1 MLKKLFDF
9 KGSTLK
15 KIYRAIMLLAIV
27 AAIVIAAVGVKEIL
41 NVTHMKEVF
50 GLPKT
55 GRLIAGD
62 VMLYVLKKYLVWSI
76 AVLAA
81 GTVCFY
87 ILRAKDRKAQA
98 AV

>member
-27 AAIVIAAVGVKEIL
+27 AAIVIAVFGIKEIL
-41 NVTHMKEVF
+41 DVKHMKTLMGV
-50 GLPKT
+50 T
-55 GRLIAGD
+55 RLVAGD
-62 VMLYVLKKYLVWSI
+62 VMMYVLKKYLVWSI

-98 AV
+98 AA

>member
-15 KIYRAIMLLAIV
+15 KIYRAIRLLAIV
-27 AAIVIAAVGVKEIL
+27 AAIVIAALGIKEIL
-41 NVTHMKEVF
+41 DVKHMKTLMGV
-50 GLPKT
+50 T
-55 GRLIAGD
+55 RLVAGD
-62 VMLYVLKKYLVWSI
+62 VMMYVLKKYLVWSI

-98 AV
+98 AA

>member
-27 AAIVIAAVGVKEIL
+27 AAIVIAAFGIKEIL
-41 NVTHMKEVF
+41 DVKHMKTLMGV
-50 GLPKT
+50 T
-55 GRLIAGD
+55 RLVAGD
-62 VMLYVLKKYLVWSI
+62 VMMYVLKKYLVWSI

-87 ILRAKDRKAQA
+87 ILRAKDRKVQA
-98 AV
+98 AA

>member
-27 AAIVIAAVGVKEIL
+27 AAIVIAAFGIKEIL
-41 NVTHMKEVF
+41 DVKHMKTLMDV
-50 GLPKT
+50 T
-55 GRLIAGD
+55 RLVAGD
-62 VMLYVLKKYLVWSI
+62 VMMYVLKKYLVWSI

-98 AV
+98 AA

>member
-27 AAIVIAAVGVKEIL
+27 AAIVIAAFGIKEIL
-41 NVTHMKEVF
+41 DVKHMKTLMGV
-50 GLPKT
+50 T
-55 GRLIAGD
+55 RLVAGD
-62 VMLYVLKKYLVWSI
+62 VMMYVLKKYLVWSI

-98 AV
+98 AA

>member
-27 AAIVIAAVGVKEIL
+27 AAIVIAAFGIKEIL
-41 NVTHMKEVF
+41 DVKHMKTLMGV
-50 GLPKT
+50 T
-55 GRLIAGD
+55 RLVAGD

-98 AV
+98 AA

>member
-15 KIYRAIMLLAIV
+15 KIYKAIMLLAII
-27 AAIVIAAVGVKEIL
+27 AAIVIAAFGVKEIL
-41 NVTHMKEVF
+41 DVTHMKEVF

-62 VMLYVLKKYLVWSI
+62 VMLYVLKKYLVWSL
-76 AVLAA
+76 AALAA

-87 ILRAKDRKAQA
+87 VLRAKDRQAQA
-98 AV
+98 TA

>member
-27 AAIVIAAVGVKEIL
+27 AAIVIAAFGIKEIL
-41 NVTHMKEVF
+41 DVKHMKTLM
-50 GLPKT
+50 GMT
-55 GRLIAGD
+55 RLVAGD
-62 VMLYVLKKYLVWSI
+62 VMMYVLKKYLVWSI

-98 AV
+98 AA

>member
-27 AAIVIAAVGVKEIL
+27 AAIVIAALGIKEIL
-41 NVTHMKEVF
+41 DVKHMKTLMGV
-50 GLPKT
+50 T
-55 GRLIAGD
+55 RLVAGD
-62 VMLYVLKKYLVWSI
+62 VMMYVLKKYLVWSI

-98 AV
+98 AA

>member
-15 KIYRAIMLLAIV
+15 KIYKAIMLLAII
-27 AAIVIAAVGVKEIL
+27 AAIVIAAFGVKEIL
-41 NVTHMKEVF
+41 DVTHMKEVF

-62 VMLYVLKKYLVWSI
+62 VMLYVLKKYLVWSL
-76 AVLAA
+76 AALAA

-87 ILRAKDRKAQA
+87 VLRAKDRKAQA
-98 AV
+98 TA

>member
-27 AAIVIAAVGVKEIL
+27 AAIVIAAFGIKEIL
-41 NVTHMKEVF
+41 NVKHMKTLMGV
-50 GLPKT
+50 T
-55 GRLIAGD
+55 RLVAGD

-98 AV
+98 AA